1 VSNMSINHPEI
12 RALAEGH
19 WRSSMV
25 IAHETG
31 DAQVRAQMIARSART
46 IARFDER
53 LKAMSALMPPEQ
65 AQRFLNTIE
74 EQTEKIADEL
84 LAMAAAGGK

>member
-1 VSNMSINHPEI
+1 
-12 RALAEGH
+12 
-19 WRSSMV
+19 
-25 IAHETG
+25 
-31 DAQVRAQMIARSART
+31 
-46 IARFDER
+46 
-53 LKAMSALMPPEQ
+53 MPPEQ